1 MKNQNETDDITM
13 SVEDQIDIAYGKLT
27 EATIW
32 RLHHLC
38 IPPFTEKYIL
48 WNAEFEKDSSQ
59 AEYGSQFLE
68 EMKLYAQHFN
78 SLTDE
83 EFKAELGGVINPEL
97 IGKVDWDD
105 MINIYLYI
113 MENLSEWINNPVST
127 RILELD

>member
-13 SVEDQIDIAYGKLT
+13 SIEDQHDIEYGKLI
-27 EATIW
+27 EATIL

-48 WNAEFEKDSSQ
+48 WNAEFEKECSQ
-59 AEYGSQFLE
+59 AEYGSQLLE
-68 EMKLYAQHFN
+68 VMELYTTHFN

-113 MENLSEWINNPVST
+113 MENLSEWINNPASI